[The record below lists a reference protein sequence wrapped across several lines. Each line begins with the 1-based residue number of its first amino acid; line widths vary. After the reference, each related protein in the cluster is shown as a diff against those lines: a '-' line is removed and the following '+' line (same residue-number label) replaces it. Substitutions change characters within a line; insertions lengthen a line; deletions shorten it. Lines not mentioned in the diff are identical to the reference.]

1 MTCRFKAARTDEI
14 QQGRGAAVVRKAN
27 AKCMKTV
34 DSLLDLMSTTH
45 SSPYEIVSYLFVVAT
60 ENLVRGDGVL

>member
-1 MTCRFKAARTDEI
+1 MTCRFKAARTDET

-27 AKCMKTV
+27 AKRMKTV

-45 SSPYEIVSYLFVVAT
+45 SSPYEMSRIYL
-60 ENLVRGDGVL
+60 

>member
-1 MTCRFKAARTDEI
+1 MEFNKPRHCRREKT
-14 QQGRGAAVVRKAN
+14 N

-45 SSPYEIVSYLFVVAT
+45 SSPYENVPYVSVA
-60 ENLVRGDGVL
+60 